1 MKTEDLKV
9 SKIFRRPR
17 DELPALPSAED
28 EEVKV
33 VRQKLKEQGVRLKE
47 KEAQL
52 ARLRELNRE
61 LRRANKA
68 SGQGQ
73 GRPEDMEEVRRT
85 LADRENKLQV
95 RDQGSG
101 NIFFVTT
108 LPILR
113 SSQTDR
119 R

>member
-1 MKTEDLKV
+1 M
-9 SKIFRRPR
+9 FRRPR
-17 DELPALPSAED
+17 EELPALPSAED

-33 VRQKLKEQGVRLKE
+33 VRQKLKEVQLTSREQGLRLKE

-73 GRPEDMEEVRRT
+73 GRAEDIEEVRRT
-85 LADRENKLQV
+85 LAERENKLQV
-95 RDQGSG
+95 RSAGSFYCHT
-101 NIFFVTT
+101 NFSI
-108 LPILR
+108 
-113 SSQTDR
+113 
-119 R
+119 